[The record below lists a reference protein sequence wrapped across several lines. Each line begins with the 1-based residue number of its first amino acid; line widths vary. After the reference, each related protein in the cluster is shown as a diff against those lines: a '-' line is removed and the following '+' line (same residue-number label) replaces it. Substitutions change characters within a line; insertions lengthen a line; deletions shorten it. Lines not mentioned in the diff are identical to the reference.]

1 VHLVT
6 LDVRNEPGLSGPDGV
21 EMPAQQ
27 QAWRVGWCGAVSGDQ
42 QAGPAGGGLDPLDVE
57 PCSSAPAGDQ
67 VGDGAFTV
75 RAADQG
81 GVLGVDGNERQ
92 QEVL

>member
-1 VHLVT
+1 M
-6 LDVRNEPGLSGPDGV
+6 RNEPGLSDPDGV

-27 QAWRVGWCGAVSGDQ
+27 QAGRVGRCGAVSGDQ

-57 PCSSAPAGDQ
+57 PCSCSPAGDQ
-67 VGDGAFTV
+67 VGDGALTV

-81 GVLGVDGNERQ
+81 GVLGVDGDESE